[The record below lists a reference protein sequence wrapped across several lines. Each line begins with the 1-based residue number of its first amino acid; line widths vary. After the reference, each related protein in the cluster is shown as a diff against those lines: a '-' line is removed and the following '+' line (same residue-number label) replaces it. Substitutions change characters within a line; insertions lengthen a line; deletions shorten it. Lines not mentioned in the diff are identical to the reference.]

1 MKPVYKIVFFIS
13 LVLTVVAIVLV
24 AIFGLRL
31 GVDFRGGAVME
42 IKFEKVRPAV
52 SELNY
57 LVGGISGIQ
66 SVSASHLGEHETIL
80 RLNSV
85 DESTHQAILSV
96 IRSKYGEVAENKF
109 DSIGPAIG
117 QELKSKSIT
126 AIIVLLFAVVTYI
139 AFVFRK
145 LSSVLS
151 PWAMGAAAVS
161 AMVHDVLIPMGLF
174 AYLGHFYGIEVTA
187 VFVAGALTILGYS
200 ISDSV
205 VVFDRVRE
213 NVIRFGKSENFANLV
228 HKSILQTL
236 VRSVNTTVTT
246 VLALAAIFFFGG
258 ESIKY
263 FALALAVGIISGS
276 YSSIFVASPILVWMS
291 RRARA

>member
-1 MKPVYKIVFFIS
+1 MFFAS
-13 LVLTVVAIVLV
+13 VALTIAAVVLV
-24 AIFGLRL
+24 ALWGLRL

-42 IKFEKVRPAV
+42 VSFKKERPVAG
-52 SELNY
+52 ELNS
-57 LVGGISGIQ
+57 LVAGISGIE
-66 SVSASHLGEHETIL
+66 SVSASHLGEHEAIL
-80 RLNSV
+80 RLN
-85 DESTHQAILSV
+85 DINETTHQELLAALRNKFGGVEES
-96 IRSKYGEVAENKF
+96 KF

-117 QELKSKSIT
+117 KELKNKSIT
-126 AIIVLLFAVVTYI
+126 AIIILLFAVVLYI

-145 LSSVLS
+145 LSSALS
-151 PWAMGAAAVS
+151 PWAMGAAAVA

-174 AYLGHFYGIEVTA
+174 AYLGHFYGIEITA

-213 NVIRFGKSENFANLV
+213 NVIRFGKSENLANLV

-236 VRSVNTTVTT
+236 VRSINTTVTT
-246 VLALAAIFFFGG
+246 VLALGAIFFFGG

-291 RRARA
+291 RGGGKPWGA